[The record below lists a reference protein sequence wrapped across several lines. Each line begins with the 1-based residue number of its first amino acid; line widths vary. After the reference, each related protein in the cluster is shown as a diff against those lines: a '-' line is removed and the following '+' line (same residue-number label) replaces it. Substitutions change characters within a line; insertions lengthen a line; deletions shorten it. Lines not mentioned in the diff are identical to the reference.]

1 MAMASVRMSSWV
13 TRLDAH
19 DRRLYAAWACAAARH
34 PLALPG
40 WRAITCVGSAPVAIA
55 AAALPLLGSGKL
67 SVAARGALL
76 TLVIAH
82 VLVQLVKRTV
92 TRGRPSTTGALTLA
106 PDPDHFSFPS
116 GHSNAAMA
124 VALAY
129 GLVFPIL
136 LPPLLVLALLVG
148 LSRVVLGVH
157 YPGDVLAGQVIA
169 AVTAVG
175 VHLLF

>member
-1 MAMASVRMSSWV
+1 MA
-13 TRLDAH
+13 RLDAH
-19 DRRLYAAWACAAARH
+19 DRRLYAAWAYAAARH
-34 PLALPG
+34 PLALRG
-40 WRAITCVGSAPVAIA
+40 WRAVTHAGSAPATIG
-55 AAALPLLGSGKL
+55 AAALPLLGSGAPHA
-67 SVAARGALL
+67 AARGALL

-92 TRGRPSTTGALTLA
+92 TRGRPSTTGALTLV

-116 GHSNAAMA
+116 GHSSAAMA

-129 GLVFPIL
+129 GLAFPIL
-136 LPPLLVLALLVG
+136 LPPLLVVALLVG

-169 AVTAVG
+169 AGTAVAL
-175 VHLLF
+175 HLLG